1 MESPAV
7 SATLVPA
14 AAPRESGTPRS
25 TVTQAAPVACAPV
38 AYAPVASA
46 PAAVPRKLDLD
57 GLEPPRKLSEARL
70 EDLTIDGICG
80 VY

>member
-14 AAPRESGTPRS
+14 PTGREDAPAAASAEGAP
-25 TVTQAAPVACAPV
+25 AAATA
-38 AYAPVASA
+38 ASA
-46 PAAVPRKLDLD
+46 PATHPRKLDLR
-57 GLEPPRKLSEARL
+57 GLEPPRQLSEARL